1 MCYSDVSTICNNQ
14 SGFIA
19 TQYCIMNATR
29 NPRTKNVCYNL
40 GMVDESHRMFRKIF
54 AQVFGIQSLQDLF
67 RDCDTWLKK
76 QAFVN
81 KYYNDEKLNP
91 SDIAE
96 EKLLGRLYEEV
107 TQLLQR
113 IYSTIRL
120 ITWIPPSTSVR
131 LFPVGVRI
139 KEKQWVCPS
148 ISRSLLSR
156 LVWKPPG
163 ATRSHP
169 LLTHWS
175 SRERSKTT
183 DTDRVRTF
191 TDTSR
196 HLRKRVL
203 PIFEDWQF
211 RLAFRM
217 LPADPGSEIWNICNP
232 TLYCALSLRVEKSN
246 QINISIS
253 IAITQLSYGWSF
265 SRHEMKCCPP
275 DRGGRTLH
283 VQLCLRYGRSQRSI
297 SRFCPTC
304 G

>member
-1 MCYSDVSTICNNQ
+1 
-14 SGFIA
+14 
-19 TQYCIMNATR
+19 MNATR

-156 LVWKPPG
+156 LV
-163 ATRSHP
+163 
-169 LLTHWS
+169 
-175 SRERSKTT
+175 
-183 DTDRVRTF
+183 
-191 TDTSR
+191 
-196 HLRKRVL
+196 
-203 PIFEDWQF
+203 
-211 RLAFRM
+211 
-217 LPADPGSEIWNICNP
+217 
-232 TLYCALSLRVEKSN
+232 
-246 QINISIS
+246 
-253 IAITQLSYGWSF
+253 
-265 SRHEMKCCPP
+265 
-275 DRGGRTLH
+275 
-283 VQLCLRYGRSQRSI
+283 
-297 SRFCPTC
+297 
-304 G
+304 